1 MNFSNHPSKI
11 KKVFSAILPG
21 ILVAGLIFAANTY
34 YDLDLGKVI
43 VQEITRIVGQLET
56 TATTTLAILG
66 GNVGIG
72 TTTPAFTLDVN
83 GTLRVTGTTTVS
95 AFVMPTGASAGY
107 VLTSDASGVG
117 TWQPAQQGISG
128 SGTAGQLAFWTASS
142 TISGDN
148 NLYWDN
154 TNKRLGIGTTGPSE
168 KLEVVG
174 GLKVRPQVFSGSI
187 TQTTDT
193 DFSGGTFSTTSISG
207 TGEPAKVQ
215 LAVDLSSLGFSQ
227 ATSSAQ
233 WSARYLHTSV
243 VFDNKIWVIGGVAT
257 DGFKNDVWYS
267 TDGVNWTQA
276 TSSAQWSGRLYHTS
290 VVFDNKIWVIG
301 GYDVNGNFKKDV
313 WYSTDGVNWTQATA
327 NAPWSARYGH
337 TSVVFDNKIWVI
349 GGYDGTYKKDVW
361 YSTDGVNWTQ
371 ATANAPWSARY
382 LHTSVVFDNKIWV
395 IGGWDGAYKN
405 DVWYSTDGVNW
416 TQATSSAQ
424 WSPRYG
430 HTSVVFDNK
439 IWVIGGY
446 DVNGNFK
453 NDVWYSTDGV
463 NWTQAT
469 SSAQWSARRYHTSVV
484 FDNKIW
490 VIGGYATDAYKNDVW
505 YSTLAYYPSGT
516 FISSAIDT
524 GQSNPDYTI
533 LNFNIT
539 KPANTDLK
547 FRLRSAPTQGGLASA
562 TWYGPTGTNDYY
574 TTSGTAINS
583 VHYGHRWIQYQAY
596 FSTTDNSVTP
606 SLEDITINYSYTTS
620 GIFAHLIVT
629 QDGKV
634 GINTHSPVTTL
645 EIAGTTTAKTI
656 LPKEDNLFDLGSS
669 SFRWANIFAGNISG
683 SGNLTIQGNS
693 SLATTTIS
701 TQLSVP
707 KITTSSGNLTIDP
720 AGNLVISKSTSI
732 SGDLTISGTA
742 TTTQLS
748 VTSTSTLGTVI
759 SGTWQG
765 TAIGTQYGGTGQNWS
780 NVATGSLP
788 YFSGLGTLG
797 TLSLGSPGQILA
809 ASTTAP
815 YWASLSSLSIA
826 TGTGAT
832 NYIAKWTGT
841 NSLATSTITD
851 DGTLVLV
858 SNQFRTTAT
867 TTLAT
872 SQGNVGIGT
881 TTPTQKLHV
890 EGQCVTGDTK
900 LAIFERSN
908 SLPLTAHR
916 VKEVQIKDVKPGQ
929 YVYSL
934 NEKTG
939 KVEPAKI
946 NKLLDM
952 GVKPVFKLVTDSG
965 KEIKTTGNHPYLAI
979 TQNSKVKSQNDN
991 SKFKNINPYHL
1002 TEEYEFSET
1011 KVIWENKKSNFLISN
1026 SSMLDMSDLDDIGFN
1041 KNELHSI
1048 ISNPQ
1053 SILFK
1058 LPSFELLYFGMLKG
1072 MVEPTE
1078 IFNLFNNLA
1087 MNFEG
1092 QSMKF
1097 FFSSGMEK
1105 AFEHKENN
1113 YLFSLLSRAL
1123 NLLSTSFKDI
1133 QDLSR
1138 SASFT
1143 LSSVSPIAEGLDHS
1157 IRSTI
1162 SSNNSLE
1169 RNFEGAKTP
1178 RMFSSSMI
1186 VNGSDFAIQSNGSKD
1201 ENELSMAKWTKVIY
1215 LEPGD
1220 EIATVEFNCKQS
1232 AVSCEPYLSWEKI
1245 KSIEFVG
1252 YEQVYDIEVEG
1263 THNFVANGIL
1273 AHNTYISGNV
1283 GIGTTAPSQKLTV
1296 AGNIGI
1302 QAGANAF
1309 IGTLDN
1315 YALSLRT
1322 NNTDRVFITN
1332 AGNVGIGTTAPSAK
1346 LHSLATTEQLRLGYD
1361 ASNAVK
1367 FTVDSTNALTITPL
1381 VNNTSGFNFTNAAGT
1396 SILNIDTSNQ
1406 RVGIGTTEPIFPLT
1420 VAGAGATVKSS
1431 AVLPDGA
1438 PAISIQGEGSAYFMG
1453 KDVTNDIEFIMGISS
1468 SGEAFA
1474 GAMTSHDFSLR
1485 TNNTNR
1491 VTIKA
1496 TTGNVGI
1503 GTTAPSAKLHSL
1515 ATNEQLRLGYDDSN
1529 AVKFTVSA
1537 TNALTITPLVNT
1549 TSGFNFTNAAGTSI
1563 LNIDTSNQRVGIG
1576 TTAPSAKLHSL
1587 ATTEQLRLGYDSS
1600 NAVKFTVSST
1610 NALTI
1615 TPLVNNT
1622 SGFNF
1627 TNAAGTSILNIDT
1640 SNQRV
1645 GIGTTAPSYKLDVAS
1660 GGAYT
1665 ARFGTNASD
1674 TVVIGGGAGKLS
1686 VGTFDPVYNIGGKKF
1701 ATYGLATIGIKEE
1714 TVGTIKIERKE
1725 EGKDYY
1731 FAEIDFNNLTEGS
1744 DLWLFSKIT
1753 ALKKNINKLSV
1764 FLTPNSRTHVWYQVD
1779 PENFKLYFFAE
1790 KPTIISYRLI
1800 APRFDFEKW
1809 KNTLENEEG
1818 ITGLIV
1824 EEDGE
1829 VATSSFYKLD
1839 EENNKEGLLEKISS
1853 LLKTFFEELE
1863 IFFEKGKMFV
1873 EKLLTKEIETEK
1885 ITTQKICSKNGKCVE
1900 VTDELI
1906 EKLNNLQQTT
1916 NNSQPT
1922 TDNSQPTPTEE
1933 AIPSPTPESSPTPSP
1948 SPTPTPETTPTEQPT
1963 LTSSP

>member
-56 TATTTLAILG
+56 SATTTLAILG

-72 TTTPAFTLDVN
+72 TTAPAYKLEVIGTGRFSSDLTVSGNLTVSGSGPHSFAGTLSPTNVSAFTLTGNITGSGSPNITGIGQFSGSTGVFSSSVTTPLVTSTAALTLSSGGTSALTLDSASGLIVLNDNLFFEKGTYDLTLAVTAPTANVTLTIPALSTN
-83 GTLRVTGTTTVS
+83 GNLVVDNLSQTLTNKTLSTGSTWQGNVISVTYGGTGLSSVASGALLYGSGGTSLNTL
-95 AFVMPTGASAGY
+95 PIGASGTI
-107 VLTSDASGVG
+107 LTSSGSAPQWSTLSSLNIV
-117 TWQPAQQGISG
+117 TG
-128 SGTAGQLAFWTASS
+128 SGTANTIAKWTA
-142 TISGDN
+142 
-148 NLYWDN
+148 
-154 TNKRLGIGTTGPSE
+154 
-168 KLEVVG
+168 
-174 GLKVRPQVFSGSI
+174 
-187 TQTTDT
+187 
-193 DFSGGTFSTTSISG
+193 
-207 TGEPAKVQ
+207 
-215 LAVDLSSLGFSQ
+215 
-227 ATSSAQ
+227 
-233 WSARYLHTSV
+233 
-243 VFDNKIWVIGGVAT
+243 
-257 DGFKNDVWYS
+257 
-267 TDGVNWTQA
+267 
-276 TSSAQWSGRLYHTS
+276 
-290 VVFDNKIWVIG
+290 
-301 GYDVNGNFKKDV
+301 
-313 WYSTDGVNWTQATA
+313 
-327 NAPWSARYGH
+327 
-337 TSVVFDNKIWVI
+337 
-349 GGYDGTYKKDVW
+349 
-361 YSTDGVNWTQ
+361 
-371 ATANAPWSARY
+371 
-382 LHTSVVFDNKIWV
+382 
-395 IGGWDGAYKN
+395 
-405 DVWYSTDGVNW
+405 
-416 TQATSSAQ
+416 
-424 WSPRYG
+424 
-430 HTSVVFDNK
+430 
-439 IWVIGGY
+439 
-446 DVNGNFK
+446 
-453 NDVWYSTDGV
+453 
-463 NWTQAT
+463 
-469 SSAQWSARRYHTSVV
+469 
-484 FDNKIW
+484 
-490 VIGGYATDAYKNDVW
+490 
-505 YSTLAYYPSGT
+505 
-516 FISSAIDT
+516 
-524 GQSNPDYTI
+524 
-533 LNFNIT
+533 
-539 KPANTDLK
+539 
-547 FRLRSAPTQGGLASA
+547 
-562 TWYGPTGTNDYY
+562 
-574 TTSGTAINS
+574 
-583 VHYGHRWIQYQAY
+583 
-596 FSTTDNSVTP
+596 
-606 SLEDITINYSYTTS
+606 
-620 GIFAHLIVT
+620 
-629 QDGKV
+629 
-634 GINTHSPVTTL
+634 
-645 EIAGTTTAKTI
+645 
-656 LPKEDNLFDLGSS
+656 
-669 SFRWANIFAGNISG
+669 
-683 SGNLTIQGNS
+683 
-693 SLATTTIS
+693 
-701 TQLSVP
+701 
-707 KITTSSGNLTIDP
+707 
-720 AGNLVISKSTSI
+720 
-732 SGDLTISGTA
+732 
-742 TTTQLS
+742 
-748 VTSTSTLGTVI
+748 TSTLG
-759 SGTWQG
+759 
-765 TAIGTQYGGTGQNWS
+765 N
-780 NVATGSLP
+780 
-788 YFSGLGTLG
+788 
-797 TLSLGSPGQILA
+797 
-809 ASTTAP
+809 
-815 YWASLSSLSIA
+815 SI
-826 TGTGAT
+826 
-832 NYIAKWTGT
+832 
-841 NSLATSTITD
+841 ITD
-851 DGTLVLV
+851 DGSLVTV
-858 SNQFRTTAT
+858 SGQFRATGT

-872 SQGNVGIGT
+872 TQGNVGIGT
-881 TTPTQKLHV
+881 TAPTQKLHV

-900 LAIFERSN
+900 LAIFEQAN

-1332 AGNVGIGTTAPSAK
+1332 AGNVGIGTTAPSQK
-1346 LHSLATTEQLRLGYD
+1346 LHVVGNALITGTGTFQTSPLTIGNLVLSHTGLTASRTFTFPDVSDTLVSLTATQTLTNKTLSTGSTWQGNVISTTYGGTGLSSYTAGDILYYSSGTSLSKLPIGASGTILTSSGSAPQWSTLSSLNIVTGSGTANTIAKWTGTNTLGNSIITDDGSLVTVSGQLQTTGTTTLATT
-1361 ASNAVK
+1361 
-1367 FTVDSTNALTITPL
+1367 
-1381 VNNTSGFNFTNAAGT
+1381 AG
-1396 SILNIDTSNQ
+1396 N
-1406 RVGIGTTEPIFPLT
+1406 VGIGTTEPSQKLT
-1420 VAGAGATVKSS
+1420 VAGNIGIQAGAN
-1431 AVLPDGA
+1431 A
-1438 PAISIQGEGSAYFMG
+1438 
-1453 KDVTNDIEFIMGISS
+1453 FIGTLDNY
-1468 SGEAFA
+1468 AL
-1474 GAMTSHDFSLR
+1474 SLR
-1485 TNNTNR
+1485 TNNTDRVFITNAGNVGIGTTAPSQKLHVVGNALITGTGTFQTSPLTIGNLVLSHTGLTASRTFTFPDVSDTLVSLTATQTLTNKTLSTGSTWQGNVISTTYGGTGLSSYTAGDILYYSSGTSLSKLPIGASGTILTSSGSAPQWSTLSSLNIVTGSGTLNTIAKWTGTNSLGNSIITDDGSLVTVSGQFR
-1491 VTIKA
+1491 VTGTTTLA
-1496 TTGNVGI
+1496 TTQGNVGIGTTAPSQKLTVAGNIGIQAGANAFIGTLDNYALSLRTNNTDRVFITNAGNVGI
-1503 GTTAPSAKLHSL
+1503 GTTAPSALL
-1515 ATNEQLRLGYDDSN
+1515 D
-1529 AVKFTVSA
+1529 VSR
-1537 TNALTITPLVNT
+1537 PNT
-1549 TSGFNFTNAAGTSI
+1549 TSNSELISIRSGGFTQTISAALSNARFNQFLAPTLTAATAQTVTDAATFYLERPPIAGTNVTITNAASLLFGNAADQLVLVQRSASATAGRNLTIQAGGATGTDLAGGELRLS
-1563 LNIDTSNQRVGIG
+1563 SGIATGSGSSFISFYTATAGASG
-1576 TTAPSAKLHSL
+1576 TTDRTP
-1587 ATTEQLRLGYDSS
+1587 TEKMR
-1600 NAVKFTVSST
+1600 
-1610 NALTI
+1610 I
-1615 TPLVNNT
+1615 T
-1622 SGFNF
+1622 G
-1627 TNAAGTSILNIDT
+1627 AGN
-1640 SNQRV
+1640 V
-1645 GIGTTAPSYKLDVAS
+1645 GIGTTAPSYKLDVVS

-1701 ATYGLATIGIKEE
+1701 ATYGLSTIGIKEE

-1922 TDNSQPTPTEE
+1922 TDNSQPTPTP
-1933 AIPSPTPESSPTPSP
+1933 IPSPTPESSPTPSP

>member
-1 MNFSNHPSKI
+1 MNFYNHPSKI

-56 TATTTLAILG
+56 SATTTLATLG

-72 TTTPAFTLDVN
+72 TTAPAYKLEVIGTGRFSSDLTVSGNLTVSGSGPHSFAGTLSPTNVSAFTLTGNITGSGSPNITGIGQFSGSTGVFSSSVTTPLVTSTAALTLSSGGTSALTLDSASGLIVLN
-83 GTLRVTGTTTVS
+83 DNLFFEKGTYDLTLAVTAPTANVTLTIPALSTNGNLVVDNLSQTLTNKTLSTGSTWQGNVISVTYGGTGLSSVASGTLLYGSGGTSLNTLPIGASGTILTSSGSAPQWSTLSSLNIVTGSGTANTIPKWTGTSTLGNSIITDDGSLVTVSGQLQTTGTTTLATTAGNVGIGTTAPAQKLTVAGNIGIQAGANAFIGTLDNYALSLRTNNTDRVFITNAGNVGIGTTAPSQKLHVVGNALITGTGTFQTSPLTIGNLVLSHTGLTASRTFTFPDVS
-95 AFVMPTGASAGY
+95 DTLVSLTATQTLTNKTLSTGSTWQGNVISTTYGGTGLSSYTAGDILYYSSGTSLSKLPIGASGTI
-107 VLTSDASGVG
+107 LTSSGSAPQWSTLSSLNIV
-117 TWQPAQQGISG
+117 TG
-128 SGTAGQLAFWTASS
+128 SGTA
-142 TISGDN
+142 
-148 NLYWDN
+148 N
-154 TNKRLGIGTTGPSE
+154 T
-168 KLEVVG
+168 
-174 GLKVRPQVFSGSI
+174 
-187 TQTTDT
+187 
-193 DFSGGTFSTTSISG
+193 
-207 TGEPAKVQ
+207 
-215 LAVDLSSLGFSQ
+215 
-227 ATSSAQ
+227 
-233 WSARYLHTSV
+233 
-243 VFDNKIWVIGGVAT
+243 
-257 DGFKNDVWYS
+257 
-267 TDGVNWTQA
+267 
-276 TSSAQWSGRLYHTS
+276 
-290 VVFDNKIWVIG
+290 
-301 GYDVNGNFKKDV
+301 
-313 WYSTDGVNWTQATA
+313 
-327 NAPWSARYGH
+327 
-337 TSVVFDNKIWVI
+337 
-349 GGYDGTYKKDVW
+349 
-361 YSTDGVNWTQ
+361 
-371 ATANAPWSARY
+371 
-382 LHTSVVFDNKIWV
+382 
-395 IGGWDGAYKN
+395 
-405 DVWYSTDGVNW
+405 
-416 TQATSSAQ
+416 
-424 WSPRYG
+424 
-430 HTSVVFDNK
+430 
-439 IWVIGGY
+439 
-446 DVNGNFK
+446 
-453 NDVWYSTDGV
+453 
-463 NWTQAT
+463 
-469 SSAQWSARRYHTSVV
+469 
-484 FDNKIW
+484 
-490 VIGGYATDAYKNDVW
+490 
-505 YSTLAYYPSGT
+505 
-516 FISSAIDT
+516 
-524 GQSNPDYTI
+524 
-533 LNFNIT
+533 
-539 KPANTDLK
+539 
-547 FRLRSAPTQGGLASA
+547 
-562 TWYGPTGTNDYY
+562 
-574 TTSGTAINS
+574 
-583 VHYGHRWIQYQAY
+583 
-596 FSTTDNSVTP
+596 
-606 SLEDITINYSYTTS
+606 
-620 GIFAHLIVT
+620 
-629 QDGKV
+629 
-634 GINTHSPVTTL
+634 
-645 EIAGTTTAKTI
+645 
-656 LPKEDNLFDLGSS
+656 
-669 SFRWANIFAGNISG
+669 
-683 SGNLTIQGNS
+683 
-693 SLATTTIS
+693 
-701 TQLSVP
+701 
-707 KITTSSGNLTIDP
+707 
-720 AGNLVISKSTSI
+720 
-732 SGDLTISGTA
+732 
-742 TTTQLS
+742 
-748 VTSTSTLGTVI
+748 
-759 SGTWQG
+759 
-765 TAIGTQYGGTGQNWS
+765 
-780 NVATGSLP
+780 
-788 YFSGLGTLG
+788 
-797 TLSLGSPGQILA
+797 
-809 ASTTAP
+809 
-815 YWASLSSLSIA
+815 
-826 TGTGAT
+826 
-832 NYIAKWTGT
+832 IAKWTGT
-841 NSLATSTITD
+841 STLGNSIITD
-851 DGTLVLV
+851 DGSLVTV
-858 SNQFRTTAT
+858 SGQFRATGT

-872 SQGNVGIGT
+872 TQGNVGIGT
-881 TTPTQKLHV
+881 TAPTQKLHV

-900 LAIFERSN
+900 LAIFEQAN

-1053 SILFK
+1053 SILLK
-1058 LPSFELLYFGMLKG
+1058 LPSFELLYFGILKG

-1078 IFNLFNNLA
+1078 LFNLFNNLA

-1283 GIGTTAPSQKLTV
+1283 GIGTTAPS
-1296 AGNIGI
+1296 
-1302 QAGANAF
+1302 
-1309 IGTLDN
+1309 
-1315 YALSLRT
+1315 
-1322 NNTDRVFITN
+1322 
-1332 AGNVGIGTTAPSAK
+1332 AK

-1367 FTVDSTNALTITPL
+1367 FTVGSTNALTITPL

-1406 RVGIGTTEPIFPLT
+1406 RVGIGTTAPEYKLQIIDDTETISAQTVFNVSRQGRTSDGAFNNTFFQLDSFSGGAFAPGGSHARLT
-1420 VAGAGATVKSS
+1420 SARGTRAAPTALAAGDRLGTLLFAGYGTAYVNSAAIAAFAEEAFGAT
-1431 AVLPDGA
+1431 AAGTYLRFETTPL
-1438 PAISIQGEGSAYFMG
+1438 GS
-1453 KDVTNDIEFIMGISS
+1453 
-1468 SGEAFA
+1468 
-1474 GAMTSHDFSLR
+1474 
-1485 TNNTNR
+1485 
-1491 VTIKA
+1491 
-1496 TTGNVGI
+1496 TTRAERMRITADGNVGI
-1503 GTTAPSAKLHSL
+1503 GTTGPASLLELYKADASPILTITAATSTTFSPQIAFRTGTTPSTKYTIGTNIVDNKLKIIVGSDISTSTGITIDSSGNVGIGTTGPSAKLHVVGPVAGSGPTIRAGGGGDVLLGSGGSL
-1515 ATNEQLRLGYDDSN
+1515 FFDDNYSYSTGN
-1529 AVKFTVSA
+1529 YIRPVAA
-1537 TNALTITPLVNT
+1537 NT
-1549 TSGFNFTNAAGTSI
+1549 QAFFTSGAERMRITSTG
-1563 LNIDTSNQRVGIG
+1563 N
-1576 TTAPSAKLHSL
+1576 
-1587 ATTEQLRLGYDSS
+1587 
-1600 NAVKFTVSST
+1600 
-1610 NALTI
+1610 
-1615 TPLVNNT
+1615 
-1622 SGFNF
+1622 
-1627 TNAAGTSILNIDT
+1627 
-1640 SNQRV
+1640 V

-1701 ATYGLATIGIKEE
+1701 ATYGLSTIGIKEE

-1853 LLKTFFEELE
+1853 LFKTFFEELE

-1922 TDNSQPTPTEE
+1922 
-1933 AIPSPTPESSPTPSP
+1933 PTPEPNPTPSP
-1948 SPTPTPETTPTEQPT
+1948 SPTPELTPNPETSPTPETTSTEQPT